1 MRFVKR
7 EAYLE
12 IRDTK
17 YGGVVSKKIRVI
29 IADDSALM
37 RKKLGEILNSDH
49 EIEVVAIVRN
59 GRELL
64 DVAFH
69 LKPDVIT
76 LDVEMPVLNG
86 LEALGYIMSEMPTPC
101 VMISAFTKLG
111 AKETIKALEYG
122 AVDFVA
128 KTSGTISPDID
139 FLGPEII
146 NKVKLASRVAVQK
159 LKLIWTEKT
168 KDDAKVLKK
177 PQAMTKVFALASSTG
192 GIQAL
197 ATILPALPADLPA
210 GVLVVQHMPEGF
222 TKSLAERLNW
232 QSKISVVEA
241 EDGMP
246 ITPAKVIIAQGGK
259 HMEVAGSISNPHV
272 ILTDAPEQLG
282 VKPCANLMMESAA
295 KIFRE
300 TTVGIVLTGMGSD
313 GTLGAKAIK
322 MLGGRVIVE
331 SESSCVVYGMPRS
344 VNEAGFAD
352 KSLPLGEIA
361 GEMERL
367 VKREGERI
375 S

>member
-1 MRFVKR
+1 M
-7 EAYLE
+7 
-12 IRDTK
+12 
-17 YGGVVSKKIRVI
+17 SKKIRVI

-210 GVLVVQHMPEGF
+210 GVLVV
-222 TKSLAERLNW
+222 
-232 QSKISVVEA
+232 
-241 EDGMP
+241 
-246 ITPAKVIIAQGGK
+246 
-259 HMEVAGSISNPHV
+259 
-272 ILTDAPEQLG
+272 
-282 VKPCANLMMESAA
+282 
-295 KIFRE
+295 
-300 TTVGIVLTGMGSD
+300 
-313 GTLGAKAIK
+313 
-322 MLGGRVIVE
+322 
-331 SESSCVVYGMPRS
+331 
-344 VNEAGFAD
+344 
-352 KSLPLGEIA
+352 
-361 GEMERL
+361 
-367 VKREGERI
+367 
-375 S
+375 